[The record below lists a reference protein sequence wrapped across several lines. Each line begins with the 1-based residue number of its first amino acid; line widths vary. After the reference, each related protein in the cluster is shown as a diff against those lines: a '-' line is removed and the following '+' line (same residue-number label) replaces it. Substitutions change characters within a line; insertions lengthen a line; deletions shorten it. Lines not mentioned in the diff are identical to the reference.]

1 MIYLVRHGQ
10 TQFNA
15 ERRQQGRLDSDLTP
29 LGLSQAAAVGRLLQG
44 LTAKPAGWRLVASPL
59 GRAQATAAIIGRSLG
74 LAVET
79 DPRVTEVSFG
89 EWDGRLRDELAA
101 EHPEVFARKDWQFSA
116 PGGERYEEVHARVS
130 DWLAS
135 LPPEPQRKVIVV
147 SHGGSGRVV
156 RGAYLG
162 LPRTETLA
170 QEVPQDAVFRLAS
183 GAVERIDC
191 EVAAQ

>member
-1 MIYLVRHGQ
+1 MSK
-10 TQFNA
+10 
-15 ERRQQGRLDSDLTP
+15 GR
-29 LGLSQAAAVGRLLQG
+29 
-44 LTAKPAGWRLVASPL
+44 VA
-59 GRAQATAAIIGRSLG
+59 
-74 LAVET
+74 
-79 DPRVTEVSFG
+79 
-89 EWDGRLRDELAA
+89 
-101 EHPEVFARKDWQFSA
+101 A
-116 PGGERYEEVHARVS
+116 PGGESYESVEARVG

-162 LPRTETLA
+162 LPRAETLA